1 MRMLNITLLAAICLL
16 FSTAAIADSLSDCP
30 VSKMLVKCPEMTVPE
45 DSRRITAN
53 AFINGISKVADN
65 LGGILKATSCQKT
78 SQSQYRIDMEGSN
91 PLIATPIKEIYE
103 FQVKNDYAV
112 LSYVY
117 RTKEFTPYEIEFFCH
132 RIITAISWR

>member
-53 AFINGISKVADN
+53 AFINGITKTSDN
-65 LGGILKATSCQKT
+65 MGGILKATSCQKT
-78 SQSQYRIDMEGSN
+78 GENQYRVDMEGSH
-91 PLIATPIKEIYE
+91 PLVAGTIKNVYE
-103 FQVKNDYAV
+103 FQVKNNYAV

-132 RIITAISWR
+132 RIITAIY

>member
-1 MRMLNITLLAAICLL
+1 
-16 FSTAAIADSLSDCP
+16 
-30 VSKMLVKCPEMTVPE
+30 MTVPE

-78 SQSQYRIDMEGSN
+78 SQNQYRIDMEGSN
-91 PLIATPIKEIYE
+91 PLIATPIKERYE

-132 RIITAISWR
+132 RIITAISW